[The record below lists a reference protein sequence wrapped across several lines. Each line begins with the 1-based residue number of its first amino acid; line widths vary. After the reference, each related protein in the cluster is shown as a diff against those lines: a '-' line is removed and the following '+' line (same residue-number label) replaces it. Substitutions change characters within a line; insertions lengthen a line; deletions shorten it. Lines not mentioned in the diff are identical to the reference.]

1 MGNRLS
7 KITTR
12 TGDDGTTGL
21 GDGTRTSK
29 SSARMQAI
37 GDVDELNSF
46 IGVLRSALPQDDPE
60 DALLSAMQ
68 HHLFDLGG
76 ELAVPGFE
84 LVKEDH
90 LSVLEEAGARLNEDL
105 PPLKEFILPG
115 GTVAASHCHVA
126 RAVARRAERS
136 VVALRADDESVRAEL
151 QQYLNRVSDVLFILS
166 RSLCRRDGGTEV
178 YWQKNA

>member
-21 GDGTRTSK
+21 GDGSRINK
-29 SSARMQAI
+29 DDLRMQAI
-37 GDVDELNSF
+37 GDVDEFNSF
-46 IGVLRSALPQDDPE
+46 IGVLRSALEDSDPE
-60 DALLSAMQ
+60 QELLSAMQ

-84 LVKEDH
+84 LVTEKH
-90 LSVLEEAGARLNEDL
+90 LSTIESHSERLNAQL
-105 PPLKEFILPG
+105 PPLKEFILPA
-115 GTVAASHCHVA
+115 GTAAASHCHVA

-136 VVALRADDESVRAEL
+136 VVALRARDSGVRAEC
-151 QQYLNRVSDVLFILS
+151 QQYLNRASDVLFILA

-178 YWQKNA
+178 YWQR

>member
-21 GDGTRTSK
+21 GDGSRVNK
-29 SSARMQAI
+29 DDLRMQAI

-46 IGVLRSALPQDDPE
+46 IGVLRSALADD
-60 DALLSAMQ
+60 DAEQTLLSAMQ

-84 LVKEDH
+84 LVTEVH
-90 LSVLEEAGARLNEDL
+90 LNTIEAHSERLNADL
-105 PPLKEFILPG
+105 PPLKEFILPA
-115 GTVAASHCHVA
+115 GTAAASHCHVA

-136 VVALRADDESVRAEL
+136 VVALRARDTDVRAEC
-151 QQYLNRVSDVLFILS
+151 QQYLNRASDVLFILS

-178 YWQKNA
+178 YWQR

>member
-21 GDGTRTSK
+21 GDGSRVTKDSL
-29 SSARMQAI
+29 RMHAI
-37 GDVDELNSF
+37 GDVDELNSCL
-46 IGVLRSALPQDDPE
+46 GVVRAVLGDEDAE
-60 DALLSAMQ
+60 DALLSMMQ

-84 LVKEDH
+84 MVTEQH
-90 LSVLEEAGARLNEDL
+90 LLDIESHASRLNEDL
-105 PPLKEFILPG
+105 PPLKEFILPA
-115 GTVAASHCHVA
+115 GTLAASHCHVA

-136 VVALRADDESVRAEL
+136 VVALRAADDSVRPEV
-151 QQYLNRVSDVLFILS
+151 QQYLNRASDVLFILC
-166 RSLCRRDGGTEV
+166 RALCRRDGGTEV
-178 YWQKNA
+178 YWKRD

>member
-12 TGDDGTTGL
+12 TGDNGTTGL
-21 GDGTRTSK
+21 GDGSRVSK
-29 SSARMQAI
+29 TDLRMHAI

-46 IGVLRSALPQDDPE
+46 IGVLRAALDADDTE
-60 DALLSAMQ
+60 QALLSAMQ

-84 LVKEDH
+84 LVTEDH
-90 LSVLEEAGARLNEDL
+90 LSTIESHSARLNEDL

-115 GTVAASHCHVA
+115 GTAAASHCHVA

-136 VVALRADDESVRAEL
+136 VIALRERDESVRAEC
-151 QQYLNRVSDVLFILS
+151 QQYLNRASDVLFILA

-178 YWQKNA
+178 YWKR

>member
-21 GDGTRTSK
+21 GDGSRNPK
-29 SSARMQAI
+29 DDIRMQAI
-37 GDVDELNSF
+37 GDVDELNSH
-46 IGVLRSALPQDDPE
+46 IGVLRSALDEQDPE
-60 DALLSAMQ
+60 QVLLSALQ

-84 LVKEDH
+84 LVTDEH
-90 LSVLEEAGARLNEDL
+90 LAEIETHAARLNEPL
-105 PPLKEFILPG
+105 PALKEFILPG
-115 GTVAASHCHVA
+115 GTLPASHCHVA

-136 VVALRADDESVRAEL
+136 VVALRHQDDNVRMAC
-151 QQYLNRVSDVLFILS
+151 QQYLNRVSDVLFILA

-178 YWQKNA
+178 YWQR